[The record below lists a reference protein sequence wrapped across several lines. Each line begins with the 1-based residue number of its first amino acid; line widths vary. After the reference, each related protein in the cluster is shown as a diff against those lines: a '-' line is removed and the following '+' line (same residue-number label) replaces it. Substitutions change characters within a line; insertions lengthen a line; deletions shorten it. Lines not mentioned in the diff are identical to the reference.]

1 MKRLNESRESIKAI
15 FTDPRIPQQIDV
27 TSVVMDQIKQNKEG
41 FFVKYKVSI
50 LVAIGLLA
58 SITTGY
64 AAMQYYQ
71 LKNPQGEVIYQEQDV
86 SNANVKIMDKPDPE
100 MQAYLEKQWEI
111 RDSLEPGDA
120 LAVYIVANNPKKQI
134 VDLSKP
140 FEYTN
145 LAALKEKLAGQAVVP
160 ESLPGGFVFLDGKVE
175 TGIKREYN
183 KDALYQ
189 QAENSK
195 TEYVEQPLERTN
207 EMEYVGATYRA
218 GDHSINVYISNF
230 DEVVG
235 NTVYMV
241 NLDKQKKEKVKVGQL
256 EILYTEEDQG
266 DRVYKEMVWV
276 METAGKQ
283 VRYRVSSSGE
293 VLNKNNV
300 EKFVKAFLPATK

>member
-140 FEYTN
+140 FEYTS
-145 LAALKEKLAGQAVVP
+145 LVALREKLGNQAVVP
-160 ESLPGGFVFLDGKVE
+160 EKLPGDFVFMDGRVE
-175 TGIKREYN
+175 TVIKREY
-183 KDALYQ
+183 KKEALYQ
-189 QAENSK
+189 QAEGSK
-195 TEYVEQPLERTN
+195 KEYVEQPLERTN
-207 EMEYVGATYRA
+207 DMNYVDVNYQA
-218 GDHSINVYISNF
+218 GEKYMKVRISNF
-230 DEVVG
+230 DDVVG

-241 NLDKQKKEKVKVGQL
+241 DLDKQKKEKVKVGQL
-256 EILYTEEDQG
+256 EILYTEEDRG
-266 DRVYKEMVWV
+266 DHVSKEIVWV

-283 VRYRVSSSGE
+283 VAYRVSSRGE

-300 EKFVKAFLPATK
+300 EKFVKAFLPAAK